1 MEQCGNIPANNTGAV
16 AWVLLLQ
23 WSITQPGIFLAVQHS
38 SAASLAYAT
47 SVFTTIKD
55 YTHDMQSS
63 GNKVTGVSG
72 IRCMCCGDGVETY
85 RERALIKQFN
95 RIII

>member
-1 MEQCGNIPANNTGAV
+1 MGATASVVNHTTRDIPCCTD
-16 AWVLLLQ
+16 
-23 WSITQPGIFLAVQHS
+23 S

-47 SVFTTIKD
+47 SVFTTIKND
-55 YTHDMQSS
+55 THDMQSS